1 MPNKDKSSV
10 APENAAYEN
19 YEQWKGWDNLF
30 SHSADDARYYS
41 KECKFAKIS
50 NADVLEIGF
59 GEGSFLSWA
68 MSQSARVSG
77 IEINPVLIEAARKKD
92 IQILLTGPSEAEATL
107 EGLKESF
114 LMEGS
119 PVSLLKAFSILMEDR
134 YVCHILDDGGEYMR
148 LLLAA
153 ALESGDQD
161 VAEMISD
168 RGWEVFCKLE
178 SGNWGLDPINKE
190 VEGLMEA
197 GDHAGAEKLYRDALE
212 ACEIVLGSEG
222 VSTLDCAKNLGDLLI
237 DMGSMD
243 GAEEVFRKE
252 LAGRESSQGPD
263 HEDTLSCL
271 TNLSYVMGSK
281 GDMTAA
287 EELCRRALAG
297 YEKSLGPEHSDTLVN
312 VGSLAVIMSSKGDH
326 EAAGDLL
333 RRALTGFGN
342 ALGRD
347 APHTLQCVSSLGA
360 NMNQRG
366 DREGAIS
373 LLKEYSEHSD
383 AARDALAYN
392 LACYE
397 CLDGNHDEAK
407 ALIADHIKKH
417 PDNKQQ
423 ALSDKDLES
432 IHDHIRGL

>member
-1 MPNKDKSSV
+1 MNRQEAQQIAEGYTAQCESGARD
-10 APENAAYEN
+10 
-19 YEQWKGWDNLF
+19 WGWID
-30 SHSADDARYYS
+30 SADSPCR
-41 KECKFAKIS
+41 
-50 NADVLEIGF
+50 
-59 GEGSFLSWA
+59 SFLFFHPDYYTGSLVGLSCLGMVDVVNEGDPLESYVNFMINA
-68 MSQSARVSG
+68 
-77 IEINPVLIEAARKKD
+77 IES
-92 IQILLTGPSEAEATL
+92 PSEAEAML

-114 LMEGS
+114 LTEGS
-119 PVSLLKAFSILMEDR
+119 PVSLLKAFSVLMEDR
-134 YVCHILDDGGEYMR
+134 YACHILDDGGEYMR

-153 ALESGDQD
+153 ALESGDKD

-197 GDHAGAEKLYRDALE
+197 GDHAGAESLCRGAME
-212 ACEIVLGSEG
+212 ACEIVLGPEG
-222 VSTLDCAKNLGDLLI
+222 VSRLDCAKNLGNLLI
-237 DMGSMD
+237 DIGNMD
-243 GAEEVFRKE
+243 GAEEVIRKE
-252 LAGRESSQGPD
+252 LAGRESLQGPD

-297 YEKSLGPEHSDTLVN
+297 YEKSLGSEHPDTLVN
-312 VGSLAVIMSSKGDH
+312 VGSLAVILSSKGDH

-342 ALGRD
+342 TLGVD
-347 APHTLQCVSSLGA
+347 APHTLQCVSSLGS

-373 LLKEYSEHSD
+373 LLKEYSEHSE

-417 PDNKQQ
+417 PGNKQQ

-432 IHDHIRGL
+432 IHDFIGGL

>member
-1 MPNKDKSSV
+1 MINRNSQNYNKMNRQEAEEIAGGYTAQCESGARD
-10 APENAAYEN
+10 
-19 YEQWKGWDNLF
+19 WGWID
-30 SHSADDARYYS
+30 SADSPCR
-41 KECKFAKIS
+41 
-50 NADVLEIGF
+50 
-59 GEGSFLSWA
+59 SFLFFHPDYYTGSLVGLSCLGMVDVVNEGDPLESYVNFMINA
-68 MSQSARVSG
+68 
-77 IEINPVLIEAARKKD
+77 IER
-92 IQILLTGPSEAEATL
+92 PSEAEATL